1 MSVSKPATHDFGSL
15 HTVLLDDVS
24 RAAIPLPAHAAK
36 GSPSSCRAAARD
48 LRLVLNPR
56 EGASRRGEAKR
67 ANSKNDGVVDL
78 FLTEAGFSG
87 VANRGVRGTLETS
100 ANRESKFDQSARA
113 FIKWTRLMTPFA
125 QMCEC
130 APDVRIQ
137 TLELRDG
144 LRKLLSHAACAPF
157 QSICF
162 STQFSCASLA
172 IRQSIQTTARLLMSG
187 SDHRST

>member
-1 MSVSKPATHDFGSL
+1 MAQ
-15 HTVLLDDVS
+15 
-24 RAAIPLPAHAAK
+24 AALLPAHAPKESRAL
-36 GSPSSCRAAARD
+36 CRVAPRD
-48 LRLVLNPR
+48 PGLVLNPR

-67 ANSKNDGVVDL
+67 ANSQNNDVVDL

-87 VANRGVRGTLETS
+87 VANRGVRGTLETG

-113 FIKWTRLMTPFA
+113 FIKRTRLMTPFS

-144 LRKLLSHAACAPF
+144 LGKLLSHAARAPF
-157 QSICF
+157 PQYLF
-162 STQFSCASLA
+162 L
-172 IRQSIQTTARLLMSG
+172 
-187 SDHRST
+187 DPV